1 MPITASPSP
10 LDLTALTLGARD
22 GLGAIH
28 GGPLVAMLRRIMEAA
43 TGLRLARP
51 LANPRLEMLRQSG
64 AKLQRNRKLN
74 DGDRAALAAVGLT
87 PSSASRLLLAAG
99 RA

>member
-1 MPITASPSP
+1 
-10 LDLTALTLGARD
+10 
-22 GLGAIH
+22 
-28 GGPLVAMLRRIMEAA
+28 
-43 TGLRLARP
+43 
-51 LANPRLEMLRQSG
+51 MLRQSG

-87 PSSASRLLLAAG
+87 PSSASRLLLAAW